1 MRLWLQPDDTHPG
14 FNLQRIVANHDT
26 DLKRE
31 HVRHF
36 NRLYPR
42 YRADLAALLAVI
54 IWSVSAPL
62 RKAALEP
69 FDVLP
74 FTARRFWD
82 SPVTTWSCRRGDRGG
97 VC

>member
-42 YRADLAALLAVI
+42 YRADLAG
-54 IWSVSAPL
+54 PL
-62 RKAALEP
+62 GRNHLG
-69 FDVLP
+69 
-74 FTARRFWD
+74 R
-82 SPVTTWSCRRGDRGG
+82 
-97 VC
+97 